1 MVAFLHNYKEPYTIL
16 TCSCYHPI
24 ILQGRSLKA
33 ALKKVVKGHL
43 QLSEKMT
50 LVFEAMDK
58 VVDEMQDV
66 PEHLK
71 TKRLDEGM

>member
-1 MVAFLHNYKEPYTIL
+1 MLLLSPNYFNTK
-16 TCSCYHPI
+16 
-24 ILQGRSLKA
+24 QGRSLKA
-33 ALKKVVKGHL
+33 ALKKVVKAHL
-43 QLSEKMT
+43 HLSEKMT